1 MTKEALIEFEG
12 VIKEILPDS
21 RFRVTLDNGYETMA
35 YVAGRV
41 KRNRIRI
48 AMGDRVMLEMSPYD
62 LSKSRIIFRN
72 KDERPAA
79 ARGVRRPVF
88 RRRR

>member
-12 VIKEILPDS
+12 VVMEVLPDS
-21 RFRVTLDNGYETMA
+21 RFRVTLTNGYETMA

-41 KRNRIRI
+41 KKNRIRI
-48 AMGDRVMLEMSPYD
+48 TTGDRVMVEMTPYD
-62 LSKSRIIFRN
+62 LTKSRIIFRN
-72 KDERPAA
+72 KDERPMV
-79 ARGVRRPVF
+79 GGRRPVF

>member
-12 VIKEILPDS
+12 VVKEILPDS
-21 RFRVTLDNGYETMA
+21 RFRVTLDNGYETLA

-41 KRNRIRI
+41 KRNHIRI
-48 AMGDRVMLEMSPYD
+48 ATGDRVMLEMSPYD

-72 KDERPAA
+72 KDERSTP
-79 ARGVRRPVF
+79 RGARRPVF

>member
-1 MTKEALIEFEG
+1 MAKDALLEFEG
-12 VIKEILPDS
+12 VVKEILPDS
-21 RFRVTLDNGYETMA
+21 RFRVTLDNGHETMA

-72 KDERPAA
+72 KDVRPMNG
-79 ARGVRRPVF
+79 GVRRPVF

>member
-72 KDERPAA
+72 KDERPV
-79 ARGVRRPVF
+79 ARGIRRPVF

>member
-72 KDERPAA
+72 KDERPAV
-79 ARGVRRPVF
+79 RGIRRPVF

>member
-1 MTKEALIEFEG
+1 MTKEALLEFEG
-12 VIKEILPDS
+12 VVKEILPDS
-21 RFRVTLDNGYETMA
+21 RFRVTLDNGYETMS

-48 AMGDRVMLEMSPYD
+48 ATGDRVVLEMTPYD
-62 LSKSRIIFRN
+62 LTKSRIIFRN
-72 KDERPAA
+72 KDERPM
-79 ARGVRRPVF
+79 ARGARRPVF

>member
-1 MTKEALIEFEG
+1 MTKESLLEFEG
-12 VIKEILPDS
+12 VVKEILPDS
-21 RFRVTLDNGYETMA
+21 RFRVTLDNGHETMA

-48 AMGDRVMLEMSPYD
+48 ATGDRVILEMTPYD
-62 LSKSRIIFRN
+62 LSKCRIIFRN
-72 KDERPAA
+72 KDERPTAWGA
-79 ARGVRRPVF
+79 KRPVF